1 MKLKKIITDH
11 DQRNKYLT
19 TQEFNKLTALNFAA
33 RSAQA
38 NLASKVNIDNFIKKT
53 YFDDKLKNLN
63 EKITS
68 NKTNQT
74 LVENEFI
81 KLQTIYSRL
90 FIGQSNF
97 FIDGAQL
104 YLIFQTIYYIFKRLG
119 DTEKFVSW
127 KSKGSSAEKLA
138 TATTA
143 DNSLFP
149 SINWFGDSNFCLSFK
164 GS

>member
-38 NLASKVNIDNFIKKT
+38 NLASKFNIDNFIKKT

-74 LVENEFI
+74 LVENEFK
-81 KLQTIYSRL
+81 KLHTIYSRL

-104 YLIFQTIYYIFKRLG
+104 YLTFQTIYYI
-119 DTEKFVSW
+119 
-127 KSKGSSAEKLA
+127 
-138 TATTA
+138 
-143 DNSLFP
+143 
-149 SINWFGDSNFCLSFK
+149 
-164 GS
+164 